1 MVPSGEGGGGVMS
14 TVIIMGS
21 FFAILYFL
29 LWRPQRQQQKR
40 QEEMVRGLKRGDEV
54 STVGGIVGR
63 IIHVKEDRLTIKTA
77 DDTRVVIERDKV
89 SKKYASAEEE

>member
-89 SKKYASAEEE
+89 SRKYAPAEEE